1 MGNLKSIN
9 PSNGKVLGEV
19 KISSQKEI
27 QDKIV
32 KAHKAQKV
40 WADIGLKG
48 RGRVLKSV
56 IKNFLKRKEEI
67 AQLTS
72 SEMGMP
78 ISLSRADV
86 DDSMHYFSWYVD
98 NAEKFLSPE
107 IVYEDEKTK
116 HTIYREPIGVS
127 ANITPWNFTTSN
139 FVWSAAQ
146 SLVSGNVV
154 LYKTSEEVPLSGKL
168 IEEIMGDSGLPEG
181 VFSEVYGDGEV
192 GKILVNGNID
202 LICFTGSTKTG
213 KYLYKVAAEKFIKV
227 FLELGGSA
235 PGIVFEDADMDRVL
249 DSIFGNR
256 FLYCG
261 QVCDGLKRL
270 IVHENRLD
278 EVVKKLTEKINITKV
293 GNALDESTEI
303 GPLVS
308 SKQLTVLEEQVADAI
323 KKGVKIKVG
332 GERLNINGGY
342 FYKPTILTN
351 VNKDM
356 KVWNEEVFGP
366 VLPIVT
372 FKTDEEAIN
381 LANDTKYGLGS
392 YVFTED
398 KKKANKI
405 AQELKAG
412 MVQTNNAGYL
422 QPCSP
427 FGGYKESGIGREHGK
442 FGFYDLTQVK
452 VIAEEKS

>member
-1 MGNLKSIN
+1 MVNLKSIN

-19 KISSQKEI
+19 EASSQNEV
-27 QDKIV
+27 QEKIA
-32 KAHKAQKV
+32 KARKAQKG
-40 WADIGLKG
+40 WADIGFTSRGKILKN
-48 RGRVLKSV
+48 V
-56 IKNFLKRKEEI
+56 IENFLKRKEEI
-67 AQLTS
+67 AKLTS

-78 ISLSRADV
+78 ITLSRSDV
-86 DDSMHYFSWYVD
+86 DDSMHYFSWYID
-98 NAEKFLSPE
+98 NAEKYLSPE
-107 IVYEDEKTK
+107 VIFEDEKTK

-139 FVWSAAQ
+139 FVWSVAQ

-154 LYKTSEEVPLSGKL
+154 IYKTSEEVPLSGKL
-168 IEEIMGDSGLPEG
+168 IEEIMKNSGLPEG

-192 GKILVNGNID
+192 GKILVSGNVD
-202 LICFTGSTKTG
+202 LICFTGSTNTG
-213 KYLYKVAAEKFIKV
+213 KYLYKVAAEKFIRV

-235 PGIVFEDADMDRVL
+235 PGIIFDDVNVDRVI
-249 DSIFGNR
+249 DSFFGNR

-270 IVHENRLD
+270 IVHENKFD
-278 EVVKKLTEKINITKV
+278 EVIQKLTEKINKTKI
-293 GNALDESTEI
+293 GDSLDEKTEI

-308 SKQLTVLEEQVADAI
+308 SKQLNTLEEQVYDAI
-323 KKGVKIKVG
+323 KKGAKTEVG
-332 GERLNINGGY
+332 GEKLDINGGY
-342 FYKPTILTN
+342 FYKPTVLTN
-351 VNKDM
+351 INKDM
-356 KVWNEEVFGP
+356 RVWNEEVFGP
-366 VLPIVT
+366 VLPVVT
-372 FKTDEEAIN
+372 FKTDEEAVK

-398 KKKANKI
+398 KKRANEI

-412 MVQTNNAGYL
+412 MVQVNNASYL

-452 VIAEEKS
+452 VIAEEK